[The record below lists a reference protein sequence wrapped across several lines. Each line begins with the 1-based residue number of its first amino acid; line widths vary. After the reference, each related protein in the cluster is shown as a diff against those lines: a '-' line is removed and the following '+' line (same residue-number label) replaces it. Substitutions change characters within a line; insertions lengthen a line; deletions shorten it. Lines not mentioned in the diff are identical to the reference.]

1 MKSLFGIAGLVI
13 GLVAGLLGYHVFLS
27 SPQTSSSQEP
37 QPLYW
42 VAPMDPNFRRDK
54 PGLSPMGMELVP
66 VYAEDA
72 QASED
77 KGTVT
82 ISPAVENNLGV
93 RISPVKIAPFH
104 SQINSVGYISF
115 DEDRLQHI
123 HARVSG
129 WVEKLYAKAE
139 GETVEAGTPLYALY
153 SPELVNAQEEF
164 VDALRRGGKQL
175 IRSARERLLALE
187 IPADHI
193 QRLQKTRQVQRLIT
207 VSAPQ
212 SGVIES
218 LDIREGMFIQP
229 GNNIL
234 SIGSLEQVWVI
245 AEIFERDAGLVSQ
258 GDKVTMRL
266 DYLPGR
272 EWAGQVD
279 YIYPTLDATTRTLRI
294 RLRFD
299 NSDQALKPNMF
310 AQITIHHYGKTD
322 SLLVPAEAVI
332 RSGDQTR
339 VVLAKGEGR
348 FKSVAITIGKV
359 SRSDIEILKGL
370 EANDK
375 VVTSA
380 QFLLDSESSISSD
393 FKRMQ
398 MPAQES
404 IDHSMMDHS
413 KHQEMDHSKHQG
425 MDHSKQQEMDHSNHP
440 DMDHSAHSMNESVEK
455 EHNHD

>member
-1 MKSLFGIAGLVI
+1 MKSLFGIAGLLI
-13 GLVAGLLGYHVFLS
+13 GLTAGLLGYHLFLS
-27 SPQTSSSQEP
+27 SSDTALPKEE

-42 VAPMDPNFRRDK
+42 VAPMDPNYRRDE

-66 VYAEDA
+66 VYAEDN
-72 QASED
+72 QSQEE

-82 ISPAVENNLGV
+82 ISPTVENNLGV
-93 RISPVKIAPFH
+93 RTAPVTVAPFH

-115 DEDRLQHI
+115 DEDRLLHI

-139 GETVEAGTPLYALY
+139 GETVKAGEPLYALY

-175 IRSARERLLALE
+175 IRSARERLMALE
-187 IPADHI
+187 IPAEHI

-212 SGVIES
+212 TGIIES
-218 LDIREGMFIQP
+218 LGIREGMFIQP

-245 AEIFERDAGLVSQ
+245 AEIFERDAGLVSH

-272 EWAGQVD
+272 EWAGEVD
-279 YIYPTLDATTRTLRI
+279 YIYPTLDAATRTLRI

-299 NSDQALKPNMF
+299 NSDRALKPNMF
-310 AQITIHHYGKTD
+310 AQITIHHHAITA
-322 SLLVPAEAVI
+322 SLQVPAEAVI

-339 VVLAKGEGR
+339 VVLSMGEGR
-348 FKSVAITIGKV
+348 FKSVAVAIGKV
-359 SRSDIEILKGL
+359 SRDYIEIISGL
-370 EANDK
+370 ETNDT

-380 QFLLDSESSISSD
+380 QFLLDSESSITSD
-393 FKRMQ
+393 FQRMQ
-398 MPAQES
+398 APQVSPPATDMH
-404 IDHSMMDHS
+404 DHDAM
-413 KHQEMDHSKHQG
+413 
-425 MDHSKQQEMDHSNHP
+425 MDHSNHKT
-440 DMDHSAHSMNESVEK
+440 MNHKTMNHETTIHKTIDHSAHSMNDNIDK

>member
-1 MKSLFGIAGLVI
+1 MKSLFGLASLLI
-13 GLVAGLLGYHVFLS
+13 GFAAGLLGYHVFFTT
-27 SPQTSSSQEP
+27 PETAAPPEE

-42 VAPMDPNFRRDK
+42 IAPMDSNYRRNE

-66 VYAEDA
+66 VYADGTHK
-72 QASED
+72 QND
-77 KGTVT
+77 QGTVT
-82 ISPAVENNLGV
+82 INPTVENNLGV
-93 RISPVKIAPFH
+93 RTAPVTVAPFH
-104 SQINSVGYISF
+104 NQINSVGYISF
-115 DEDRLQHI
+115 DEDRLLHI

-139 GETVEAGTPLYALY
+139 GETVAAGAPLYALY

-175 IRSARERLLALE
+175 IHSARERLMALE
-187 IPADHI
+187 IPREHI
-193 QRLQKTRQVQRLIT
+193 QQLQKTRQVQRLIT

-212 SGVIES
+212 TGIIEN
-218 LDIREGMFIQP
+218 LGIREGMFIQP

-245 AEIFERDAGLVSQ
+245 AEIFERDAGLVSN

-272 EWAGQVD
+272 EWSGEVD
-279 YIYPTLDATTRTLRI
+279 YIYPTLDAATRTLRI

-299 NSDQALKPNMF
+299 NRDRALKPNMF
-310 AQITIHHYGKTD
+310 AQITIHHHADTA

-339 VVLAKGEGR
+339 VVLALGEGR
-348 FKSVAITIGKV
+348 FKSVAVSMGKV
-359 SRSDIEILKGL
+359 SRSHIEILSGL
-370 EANDK
+370 DANDN

-393 FKRMQ
+393 FQRMQ
-398 MPAQES
+398 S
-404 IDHSMMDHS
+404 KKSTDSHDHSMM
-413 KHQEMDHSKHQG
+413 
-425 MDHSKQQEMDHSNHP
+425 
-440 DMDHSAHSMNESVEK
+440 
-455 EHNHD
+455 EHNHDGEQP